1 MGQDHP
7 DSKLHP
13 HATGLA
19 AGLVLKHQK
28 PAPLKLYAGWFCPF
42 VQRVWMVLEVKKLDY
57 QYKEINPYHKSKELM
72 DLNPR
77 GLVPTLEY
85 DHKPLYE
92 STVMCEFLEDAY
104 PSALPRLLPS
114 EPYEKARARIWI
126 DFVTSRIIPS
136 YHRFLQYQPKAGPSD
151 TSDQGLHNVREDFL
165 GKLKEFTQAMAQEGP
180 YFMGK
185 TLTLVD
191 ICLCPWA
198 VRLWVFDHFKGGLN
212 IPEGGLDEAVW
223 SRWRTWLQAIECLD
237 CVRETTSEMQHYL
250 PIYQRYA
257 DDTAQSEMAK
267 ATREGKGVP

>member
-7 DSKLHP
+7 DAKLYP
-13 HATGLA
+13 QATGPA
-19 AGLVLKHQK
+19 ADLVAKHQGT
-28 PAPLKLYAGWFCPF
+28 APLKLYAGWFCPF
-42 VQRVWMVLEVKKLDY
+42 VQRVWMVLEIKKLDY
-57 QYKEINPYHKSKELM
+57 QYQEINPYHKSKELL

-85 DHKPLYE
+85 DRKPLYE

-114 EPYEKARARIWI
+114 DPYERARARIWI

-136 YHRFLQYQPKAGPSD
+136 FHRFLQYQSKTEASESVDP
-151 TSDQGLHNVREDFL
+151 GLQKVREDFL
-165 GKLKEFTQAMAQEGP
+165 DKLKEFTQAMAREGP
-180 YFMGK
+180 FFLGQDVS
-185 TLTLVD
+185 LPDL
-191 ICLCPWA
+191 ILAPWA

-212 IPEGGLDEAVW
+212 IPEDGPDKATW
-223 SRWRTWLQAIECLD
+223 MRWKTWLEAIKELR
-237 CVRETTSEMQHYL
+237 CVKETTSDTEHYL

-257 DDTAQSEMAK
+257 DDKAQSELAK